1 MISFNLAAL
10 CAALLFSLSMWATGL
25 KGQLPKVLVRISWAL
40 AWIAAWLTV
49 ANALDLPG
57 LNAISVMW
65 VIGTSLFAFYSISEK
80 IRKTGNFQ
88 SPWD

>member
-25 KGQLPKVLVRISWAL
+25 KGRLPRLLVRISWAL

-49 ANALDLPG
+49 ANALDLAG
-57 LNAISVMW
+57 LNPIGVVW
-65 VIGTSLFAFYSISEK
+65 VIGTSLFACYSISEK
-80 IRKTGNFQ
+80 IRKAGNFQ
-88 SPWD
+88 DPWD